1 MPTKPIRIHPVPP
14 PLPLHLR
21 SVPPPKPII
30 DTDVEDVGAKTIPFK
45 AIQTTQPSGYVSPDE
60 QPGALMKSSTMV
72 RVFDET
78 RALVVRLFE
87 RVRVMQ
93 QLRGAVAIQ
102 RATPRAFDAARV
114 NKMVVSTYK
123 VVGFAV
129 LSVIALALVSY
140 LGANVFYWFSTSWIE
155 PTVIAPTDDRVL
167 ALSTQLL
174 QQSSAR
180 DKVAAD
186 LADAQ
191 RVAKMDQE
199 YVDAARKALT
209 DELAD
214 RKNELN
220 RLMAIN
226 KSFSSTRAEVASSG
240 RAFSSMSKRRLAAEY
255 GAHFIDRETAMT
267 GALQLSQLAQGN
279 LNMAEKEV
287 ELYKRRAELSR
298 ETEALGAAV
307 GAKPAA
313 RHSIE
318 VLKIVADVK
327 RAELELA
334 KAKDDEGVLQKSLER
349 YDRMVKTIGDSPFIR
364 AVDGKDSIAF
374 VPYDN
379 IDRVKPGVP
388 IYGCWIGPMFCKR
401 VGSVVALLPGEMAYR
416 HPLHNSQLRG
426 QPVQIQLGDVH
437 DAERK
442 VLFVGGRPFLL

>member
-30 DTDVEDVGAKTIPFK
+30 DTDVEDVAAKTIPFT
-45 AIQTTQPSGYVSPDE
+45 AIKPVKPMGYVSPDE
-60 QPGALMKSSTMV
+60 QPGALMKPSTMV

-102 RATPRAFDAARV
+102 RATPRTFDAARV

-186 LADAQ
+186 LADAE

-199 YVDAARKALT
+199 YVDAARKALA

-214 RKNELN
+214 RKSELT

-226 KSFSSTRAEVASSG
+226 KSFASTRAEVASSG
-240 RAFSSMSKRRLAAEY
+240 RAFSAMSKRRLAAEY
-255 GAHFIDRETAMT
+255 SSHFIDRETAMT

-334 KAKDDEGVLQKSLER
+334 KARDNEGVLKKSLER
-349 YDRMVKTIGDSPFIR
+349 YDHMVKTLSDAPFLR

-379 IDRVKPGVP
+379 IDRVKAGAP

-401 VGSVVALLPGEMAYR
+401 VGSVVALLPGEMAYK

-426 QPVQIQLGDVH
+426 QPVQIQLTDVR